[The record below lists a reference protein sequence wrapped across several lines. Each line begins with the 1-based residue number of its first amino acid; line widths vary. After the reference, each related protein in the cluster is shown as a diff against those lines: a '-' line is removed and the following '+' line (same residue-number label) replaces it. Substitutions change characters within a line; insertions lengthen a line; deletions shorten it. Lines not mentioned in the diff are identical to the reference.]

1 MKYSVP
7 DVVSLRC
14 FILPCWKKNKA
25 QVAQVT
31 DVSTHTHG
39 PFTSV
44 TLDIFLFQGP
54 VNLNFPW
61 FQILSIRKRMFITKR
76 AFYLQTVKFFPER
89 KNDSFHCWAY
99 KCCEAGII
107 WIDTMLPSRLQNPP
121 HFWGSGWEQI
131 QFGSWGGSKML
142 FSGKIQVQIAA
153 CSVS

>member
-7 DVVSLRC
+7 DVVSLWC

-61 FQILSIRKRMFITKR
+61 FQILSIRKQMFITNR
-76 AFYLQTVKFFPER
+76 AFYFQTVKFFPER
-89 KNDSFHCWAY
+89 MDDSFHCSAY
-99 KCCEAGII
+99 KCCVDDII
-107 WIDTMLPSRLQNPP
+107 WIDAMLPSRLQNPS
-121 HFWGSGWEQI
+121 HLWGSAREQVH
-131 QFGSWGGSKML
+131 FGSWGGRQML
-142 FSGKIQVQIAA
+142 FSGKIRV
-153 CSVS
+153 